1 MASKEFRKV
10 PKKGLNTLQTKWK
23 IDEFLEELLDC
34 GVDYSLSI
42 EYTAT
47 NEVSFIIRHR
57 KSQRDSEIVSKSL
70 FSSFGY

>member
-1 MASKEFRKV
+1 MAKP
-10 PKKGLNTLQTKWK
+10 PKKIIANSPHLQTKWK
-23 IDEFLEELLDC
+23 IDEFLKELLDL

-57 KSQRDSEIVSKSL
+57 KCLKDAEILSKCL
-70 FSSFGY
+70 FSSFGK